1 MIMIAV
7 SYRVFLIK
15 LPGLSIYIMEDH
27 TGKPEFWEAAFEE
40 KQEMWGFE
48 PSNSAV
54 LTKDF
59 FVEKSL
65 KNILIPGIGYG
76 RNAQIF
82 EDNGMTVTGIEIS
95 KTAIEMAE
103 KHYGKTMVIHHGS
116 VTAMPFDKNL
126 YDGIFCYALIHLLDS
141 SERDQLIRDCYSQL
155 SDGGYMVF
163 TAISK
168 TATSYGKG
176 RLVSK
181 DRYEIYEGAQIFFYD
196 RESISSEFGKL
207 GLFEITEINETQ
219 PFFLIKCKK
228 EQR

>member
-1 MIMIAV
+1 MNNEA
-7 SYRVFLIK
+7 
-15 LPGLSIYIMEDH
+15 E
-27 TGKPEFWEAAFEE
+27 KPEFWESAFIE

-59 FVEKSL
+59 FVRESV

-82 EDNGMTVTGIEIS
+82 KDNGITVTGIEIS
-95 KTAIEMAE
+95 KTAIEMAK
-103 KHYGKTMVIHHGS
+103 KHYGTDMIIHHGS
-116 VTAMPFDKNL
+116 VTDMPFDQYQ

-141 SERDQLIRDCYSQL
+141 SEREKLIRDCYNQL
-155 SDGGYMVF
+155 SENGYMVF

-168 TATSYGKG
+168 EAPTYGKG
-176 RLVSK
+176 KLISK
-181 DRYEIYEGAQIFFYD
+181 DRYEIFDGVKMFFYD
-196 RESISSEFGKL
+196 RESINAAFNNF
-207 GLFEITEINETQ
+207 GLFEITEINESH

-228 EQR
+228 DGKY